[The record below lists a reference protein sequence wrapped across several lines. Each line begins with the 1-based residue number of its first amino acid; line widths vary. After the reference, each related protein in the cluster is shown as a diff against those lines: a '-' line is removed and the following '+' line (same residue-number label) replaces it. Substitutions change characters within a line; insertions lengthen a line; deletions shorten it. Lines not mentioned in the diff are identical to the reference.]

1 MRSLPLSLATVLA
14 LGAIAMPSQAADRQ
28 SSPQSN
34 QARKIWTNDD
44 LDQLRARGLISIVG
58 PFPELAPEAVPQAAP
73 PTTHPPAAPYV
84 PTQDPNWYADQAAQL
99 QAELE
104 EAQAAV
110 RQAWGSRRKMELRSW
125 RRGLAKFRASWM
137 TSPTSP
143 GGTTSHPACSG
154 GKPVQGPASAIFSSR
169 RVSSPAAGFVRAEAA
184 GSCGRLC

>member
-110 RQAWGSRRKMELRSW
+110 RQAQDNLAQAVSLRQTQ
-125 RRGLAKFRASWM
+125 GGINLAQA
-137 TSPTSP
+137 
-143 GGTTSHPACSG
+143 
-154 GKPVQGPASAIFSSR
+154 PVGITPEDGIAILEA
-169 RVSSPAAGFVRAEAA
+169 RVSQIQSQLDDLADLARRNYIPPGVLR
-184 GSCGRLC
+184 G